1 VSPAPAPTLQR
12 SGRTVISHRVGLA
25 QDPRPRPR
33 WWAALALL
41 LLALGPAQAAAQ
53 RVITQPERVVS
64 VSKGASALL
73 VNPVAIQRFSV
84 GEPNVAEALVLSPTE
99 VLINGKSLGTTT
111 LFVWDNA
118 SQVRVY
124 SVEVTADAPAL
135 QRYIRGVLPEEDIE
149 VNASGNSV
157 TLSGTVRDPN
167 SVSRAIEI
175 ARASGATIVDNL
187 VAPPAVQVLLKVRFA
202 EVNRS
207 VIREFST
214 RLSQSNSDEIDDNTP
229 TDWRT
234 VTSGDGTFN
243 FFLTQGTVRIDALIN
258 ALKTKGLFK
267 SLAEPNLMTLPNKE
281 AYFLAGGRFPFPTIQ
296 GSASGG
302 NNAVT
307 ITFEEFGVKLRFT
320 PTITRSGAIRL
331 KLEPEV
337 SSLDFANGL
346 VISGFEIPTIL
357 TRKASTEVELREGQF
372 LAIAGLM
379 DHSMID
385 NATKIPIL
393 GDIPIIGS
401 LFRSKSQDQT
411 RNELLVL
418 VSPSLVQAT
427 DAPPAL
433 PTGEPSNW
441 KWDGFLKGPANPA
454 ASAQPAPRAPEGQ

>member
-1 VSPAPAPTLQR
+1 
-12 SGRTVISHRVGLA
+12 VISHR
-25 QDPRPRPR
+25 PRPW
-33 WWAALALL
+33 WWAAFALL
-41 LLALGPAQAAAQ
+41 LLAGPANLAAQ

-84 GEPNVAEALVLSPTE
+84 GEPSIAEALVLSPTE
-99 VLINGKSLGTTT
+99 VLINGKGLGTTT

-118 SQVRVY
+118 GQVRVY

-167 SVSRAIEI
+167 SVARAIEI
-175 ARASGATIVDNL
+175 AKGSGATIVDNL
-187 VAPPAVQVLLKVRFA
+187 VAPPAVQVLLQVRFA
-202 EVNRS
+202 EVSRTA
-207 VIREFST
+207 VKQFST
-214 RLSQSNSDEIDDNTP
+214 ELTQVNADELDGNTP
-229 TDWRT
+229 TNWGT
-234 VTSGDGTFN
+234 GTSGDGTID
-243 FFLTQGTVRIDALIN
+243 FFLSQGTSRIDAFIT
-258 ALKTKGLFK
+258 ALKTRGQFR
-267 SLAEPNLMTLPNKE
+267 SLAEPNLMTLPGKE

-296 GSASGG
+296 GSGQGAT
-302 NNAVT
+302 NAVT

-357 TRKASTEVELREGQF
+357 ARKATTEVELREGQF

-385 NATKIPIL
+385 NVTKIPIL
-393 GDIPIIGS
+393 GDIPILGA
-401 LFRSKSQDQT
+401 LFRSKSADQRKT
-411 RNELLVL
+411 ELLVL
-418 VSPSLVQAT
+418 VSPKLVQAV
-427 DAPPAL
+427 DVAPAL
-433 PTGEPSNW
+433 PTGEPSTW
-441 KWDGFLKGPANPA
+441 KLDGSLKGPVNPTA
-454 ASAQPAPRAPEGQ
+454 PAQPAPAAPEGQSQQQ

>member
-1 VSPAPAPTLQR
+1 
-12 SGRTVISHRVGLA
+12 VISHRVRA
-25 QDPRPRPR
+25 V
-33 WWAALALL
+33 LALL
-41 LLALGPAQAAAQ
+41 CLTLPAQLAAQ

-84 GEPNVAEALVLSPTE
+84 GEPTIAEALVLSPTE
-99 VLINGKSLGTTT
+99 VLINGKGLGTTT

-135 QRYIRGVLPEEDIE
+135 QRYIRSVLPQEDIE
-149 VNASGNSV
+149 VTASGNSV

-167 SVSRAIEI
+167 SVARAVEI
-175 ARASGATIVDNL
+175 AKGSGATIIDNL
-187 VAPPAVQVLLKVRFA
+187 VAPPAVQVMLQVRFA
-202 EVNRS
+202 EVNRT
-207 VIREFST
+207 VIKEFST
-214 RLSQSNSDEIDDNTP
+214 RLTVRNADEFDDVE
-229 TDWRT
+229 TDWRS

-243 FFLTQGTVRIDALIN
+243 FFVSQGANVGVDALIN
-258 ALKTKGLFK
+258 ALKARGYFK
-267 SLAEPNLMTLPNKE
+267 SLAEPNLMTLPGKE

-296 GSASGG
+296 GSGQGAT
-302 NNAVT
+302 NAVT
-307 ITFEEFGVKLRFT
+307 ITFEDFGVKLRFT
-320 PTITRSGAIRL
+320 PNITRSGAIRL

-357 TRKASTEVELREGQF
+357 TRKATTEVELREGQY
-372 LAIAGLM
+372 LAIAGLI
-379 DHSMID
+379 DNAMID
-385 NATKIPIL
+385 NVTKIPIL

-401 LFRSKSQDQT
+401 LFRSKSGDQR

-418 VSPSLVQAT
+418 VSPRLVLAS
-427 DAPPAL
+427 DAQPPL

-441 KWDGFLKGPANPA
+441 KWDGSLKGPANPA
-454 ASAQPAPRAPEGQ
+454 APTQAAPAAPQGQSQQQ